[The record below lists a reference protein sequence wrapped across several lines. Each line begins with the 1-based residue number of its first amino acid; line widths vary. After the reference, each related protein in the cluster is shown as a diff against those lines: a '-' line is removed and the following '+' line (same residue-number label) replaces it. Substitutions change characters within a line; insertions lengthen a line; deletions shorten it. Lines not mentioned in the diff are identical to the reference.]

1 MGKLNDLQQKRFATL
16 HGGGTTARER
26 IAMLFDAGSF
36 VELDAFVKNRYKEL
50 GLTEKDAPAEGVVTG
65 YGTVDGR
72 LVYAY
77 SQDSA
82 VIGGSIGEMG
92 AKKICKVLDM
102 AVKMGAPVVAICDSN
117 GARLEE
123 GVDALCAFADILNK
137 SAKLSGVVPQISVIL
152 GACAGGAAFMPAMSD
167 FVFVVDNKTQMFLN
181 APSVL
186 GKETDEFGTA
196 LSHAEKTG
204 VASVR
209 CESEADCFAKVKEL
223 IGYLPSNNLETA
235 PLYECDD
242 NLNRLSETLN
252 VMDYESYNMKSV
264 IAEIVDNGK
273 IYEIAPEFAK
283 NIITCFARLNGA
295 TVGIIA
301 NQPAENEGL
310 LDIDASLKGAKFVR
324 FCDSF
329 NIPVVTFTDAKGY
342 VKSEDMEN
350 AGIIRHGAKLLYA
363 FAEATVPKVNVVVK
377 KAYGTAFIA
386 MNSGADVTFAYPAAE
401 ISVMD
406 AVAAANIMF
415 KDDVANSS
423 DPVKTREEKTDE
435 YIKEVASP
443 YVAAG
448 RGYVDDVIEP
458 DSTRPRII
466 SALEMLMSKRESS
479 FAKKHGNVL

>member
-50 GLTEKDAPAEGVVTG
+50 GLTEKDAPAEGVITG

-223 IGYLPSNNLETA
+223 IEYLPSNNLETA

>member
-50 GLTEKDAPAEGVVTG
+50 GLTEKDAPAEGVITG

>member
-50 GLTEKDAPAEGVVTG
+50 GLTEKDAPAEGVITG

-209 CESEADCFAKVKEL
+209 CENEADCFAKVKEL

-242 NLNRLSETLN
+242 NLNRLSEALN

-264 IAEIVDNGK
+264 ITEIVDNGK

-363 FAEATVPKVNVVVK
+363 FAEATVPKVNVIVK
-377 KAYGTAFIA
+377 KAYGTAYIA
-386 MNSGADVTFAYPAAE
+386 MNSSADITFAYPAAE

>member
-167 FVFVVDNKTQMFLN
+167 FVFVVDNKTKMFLN

-329 NIPVVTFTDAKGY
+329 NIPVLTFTDAKGY

-448 RGYVDDVIEP
+448 RGYVDDIIEP

>member
-50 GLTEKDAPAEGVVTG
+50 GLTEKDAPAEGVITG

-329 NIPVVTFTDAKGY
+329 NIPVVTFTDTKGY